1 MVKGAIQKLVEGRN
15 LSEREI
21 TEVLNC
27 IMEGNATQAQI
38 GSFITALRIKGETI
52 EEITGCAKV
61 MREKAEKIVLNKD
74 YFIDIVG
81 TGGDCSYSFNISTAA
96 SFVAAAGGVTVA
108 KHGNRSVSSK
118 SGSADVLESLGVNIS
133 LEPEKVKE
141 CIEKLDIGF
150 MFAQTFHKSMKHAAG
165 PRKELGIRT
174 IFNILGPL
182 TNPACAK
189 GQVLG
194 VFSEKLT
201 EPLANVL
208 LNLDVENA
216 MVVYGLDGMDEIS
229 LSAPTR
235 VSELRNGRV
244 DTYDLN
250 PEDYGFKLVNKSEI
264 VGGDSRE
271 NADIILSILKGE
283 RGAKRD
289 IVVLNAAAALYV
301 GKAADN
307 IQSGIKLAEEI
318 IDSGKALNKLNEL
331 VDFSNSLCLAV
342 NGGKI

>member
-1 MVKGAIQKLVEGRN
+1 M
-15 LSEREI
+15 
-21 TEVLNC
+21 
-27 IMEGNATQAQI
+27 
-38 GSFITALRIKGETI
+38 
-52 EEITGCAKV
+52 
-61 MREKAEKIVLNKD
+61 
-74 YFIDIVG
+74 
-81 TGGDCSYSFNISTAA
+81 
-96 SFVAAAGGVTVA
+96 
-108 KHGNRSVSSK
+108 
-118 SGSADVLESLGVNIS
+118 
-133 LEPEKVKE
+133 
-141 CIEKLDIGF
+141 
-150 MFAQTFHKSMKHAAG
+150 
-165 PRKELGIRT
+165 
-174 IFNILGPL
+174 
-182 TNPACAK
+182 
-189 GQVLG
+189 
-194 VFSEKLT
+194 
-201 EPLANVL
+201 
-208 LNLDVENA
+208 
-216 MVVYGLDGMDEIS
+216 
-229 LSAPTR
+229 SAPTK
-235 VSELRNGRV
+235 VSEFRNGRV